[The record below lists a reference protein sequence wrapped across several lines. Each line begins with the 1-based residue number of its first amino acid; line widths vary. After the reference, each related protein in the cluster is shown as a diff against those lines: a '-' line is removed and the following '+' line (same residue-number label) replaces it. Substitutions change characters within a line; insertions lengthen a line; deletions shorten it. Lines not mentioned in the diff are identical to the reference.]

1 MQNTD
6 AEVYTGHP
14 LLCELYRDNTSTY
27 SLVDCSQEGWT
38 DLVDTGSLFPT
49 PLLLTHLED
58 VEKKDAAKAAR
69 ALLQGPGNRGEGTR
83 ISKDLA
89 RLIENKVKIRDLT
102 FKSKDMNIKLWQ
114 QVGERL
120 GMRLDLNCIK
130 EINNRLGHDV
140 DRAIGVVTALAAG
153 GWTEPT
159 VRQIAVLAGT
169 DTKTGVPWEVLGYA
183 EKGDW
188 DSVRSLMPVLD
199 PIPAI
204 AYIGKRCLTSLVLCR
219 DSLISDTDL
228 SRYVG
233 EHHPLRPERRAYF
246 RAKRRGGKPETA
258 AQSRGS
264 GGLSRQTRARR
275 RGNFP
280 PSRHPEHSDGRLI
293 DSCIGLSG

>member
-1 MQNTD
+1 MQNTG

-14 LLCELYRDNTSTY
+14 LLCELYRDKTRTY

-49 PLLLTHLED
+49 PLLLTHMED
-58 VEKKDAAKAAR
+58 IEKKDAAKAAR
-69 ALLQGPGNRGEGTR
+69 ALLQGSGNRGEGTR

-89 RLIENKVKIRDLT
+89 RLVENKVKIRDLT

-120 GMRLDLNCIK
+120 GVRLDLNCIK
-130 EINNRLGHDV
+130 EINNRLGHDT

-169 DTKTGVPWEVLGYA
+169 DTKTGVPWEVVGYA

-233 EHHPLRPERRAYF
+233 DTTPYARNAARTFGQNVGEENLKLLLKAAVRADYL
-246 RAKRRGGKPETA
+246 AKRGQGDA
-258 AQSRGS
+258 AIAHLIGT
-264 GGLSRQTRARR
+264 LSAVIV
-275 RGNFP
+275 
-280 PSRHPEHSDGRLI
+280 E
-293 DSCIGLSG
+293 